1 MTRMNEAELNQELL
15 DFFKALADANR
26 LKIIGILA
34 REPHSVEQLAA
45 MLGLGVSTTSH
56 HLSRLSQAG
65 LVSARTDGH
74 YYYYSLQME
83 VLEMMAQRLLAT
95 EDLPKLSGDADL
107 DAYDRKVL
115 SAFVDKDGKIT
126 ALPAQEKKFQ
136 VILRYVAK
144 AFEPQV
150 RYSEKQVNEIL
161 SRYNKDTASLR
172 RSLIE
177 NHLMARDSSG
187 SAYWLVPRT

>member
-1 MTRMNEAELNQELL
+1 MNEAELNQELL

-26 LKIIGILA
+26 LKIIGVLA

-45 MLGLGVSTTSH
+45 VLGLGVSTTSH
-56 HLSRLSQAG
+56 HLARLSQAG

-74 YYYYSLQME
+74 YYYYSLQTE
-83 VLEMMAQRLLAT
+83 VLEKKAQRLLAT
-95 EDLPKLSGDADL
+95 ENLSKLSGDADL

-115 SAFVDKDGKIT
+115 DAFVDKEGKIT
-126 ALPAQEKKFQ
+126 SLPAQEKKFQ

-144 AFEPQV
+144 AFEADT

-161 SRYNKDTASLR
+161 SGFYKDTASLR
-172 RSLIE
+172 RGLIE
-177 NHLMARDSSG
+177 YRIMARDSSG
-187 SAYWLVPRT
+187 SAYWLVQSS

>member
-1 MTRMNEAELNQELL
+1 MNETELNQELL
-15 DFFKALADANR
+15 EFFKALADANR
-26 LKIIGILA
+26 LKIIGVLA

-45 MLGLGVSTTSH
+45 VLGLGVSTTSH
-56 HLSRLSQAG
+56 HLARLSQAG

-74 YYYYSLQME
+74 YYYYSLQTE
-83 VLEMMAQRLLAT
+83 VLEKMAQRLLTT
-95 EDLPKLSGDADL
+95 EDLPRLSGDADL

-115 SAFVDKDGKIT
+115 DAFVDKDGKIT

-144 AFEPQV
+144 AFEPDT

-161 SRYNKDTASLR
+161 SGFYKDTASLR
-172 RSLIE
+172 RGLIE
-177 NHLMARDSSG
+177 HRIMARDSSG
-187 SAYWLVPRT
+187 SAYWLVPPAA

>member
-1 MTRMNEAELNQELL
+1 MNEAELNQELL

-26 LKIIGILA
+26 LKIIGVLA

-45 MLGLGVSTTSH
+45 VLGLGVSTTSH

-74 YYYYSLQME
+74 YYYYSLQTE
-83 VLEMMAQRLLAT
+83 VLEKMAQRLLAT
-95 EDLPKLSGDADL
+95 ENLSRLSGDADL

-115 SAFVDKDGKIT
+115 SAFVDDNGKIT
-126 ALPAQEKKFQ
+126 ALPAQEKKYQ

-144 AFEPQV
+144 AFEPDV

-161 SRYNKDTASLR
+161 SGFYKDTASLR
-172 RSLIE
+172 RGLIE
-177 NHLMARDSSG
+177 HRIMRRDSSG
-187 SAYWLVPRT
+187 SAYWLSPPSA